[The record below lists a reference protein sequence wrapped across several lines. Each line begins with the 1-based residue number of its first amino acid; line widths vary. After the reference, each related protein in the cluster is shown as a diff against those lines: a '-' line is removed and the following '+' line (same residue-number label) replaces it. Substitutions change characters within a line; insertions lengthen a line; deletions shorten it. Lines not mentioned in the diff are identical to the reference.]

1 MPEPICLNKQRL
13 TVASLKTSRRQ
24 EKKKKKIQLKYKHK
38 CINVHNPQSA
48 AL

>member
-24 EKKKKKIQLKYKHK
+24 KKKIQLKYKYK

>member
-24 EKKKKKIQLKYKHK
+24 GKKKKNPVEVQAQMYK
-38 CINVHNPQSA
+38 CA
-48 AL
+48 

>member
-13 TVASLKTSRRQ
+13 TVVSLKTSRRQ
-24 EKKKKKIQLKYKHK
+24 KRKKIQLKYKYK

>member
-24 EKKKKKIQLKYKHK
+24 EKKKNPVEVQAQMYK
-38 CINVHNPQSA
+38 CA
-48 AL
+48 

>member
-24 EKKKKKIQLKYKHK
+24 EKKKKNPVEVQAQMYK
-38 CINVHNPQSA
+38 CA
-48 AL
+48 

>member
-24 EKKKKKIQLKYKHK
+24 EKKKINPVEVQAQMYK
-38 CINVHNPQSA
+38 CA
-48 AL
+48 

>member
-24 EKKKKKIQLKYKHK
+24 EKKNNNNPVEVQAQMYK
-38 CINVHNPQSA
+38 CA
-48 AL
+48 

>member
-24 EKKKKKIQLKYKHK
+24 EKKKKKNPVEVQAQMYK
-38 CINVHNPQSA
+38 CA
-48 AL
+48 